1 MHLSLTRKELL
12 ALVLL
17 LPSCTYSF
25 TSPSISKSRTLLSG
39 TDRNISRG
47 NGWTSRNI
55 RRPFKCSVRSKT
67 FSIGV
72 AAPEASTLDG
82 GIGGQESNDAST
94 IPELLVALWEMITY
108 AESSMG
114 KSEQKTILFPN
125 MQDKLSNQTFLQ
137 RLMNHLDTCK
147 DVCDEFGISVLLLP
161 NVGNVGIDDANADKT
176 NMAITGFTVKSY
188 RDPSSLNDSDGEL
201 DETGGYKFQNDNFW
215 DDDFD
220 FEIDPALLEADDDEE
235 YKSSIIEK
243 ELPSDEGVTDDDMIE
258 VSKRWV
264 DTMMSNMG
272 ICPFTSGPDMAGLP
286 LGKVFYTV
294 DRISTVE
301 EAYLSYWRELVR
313 LENTNEREL
322 STTLLIMPNF
332 SISNVELFESFST
345 TLTQPLEPL
354 DLEKITQL
362 VFFHPRWSFRESS
375 GIDRTSGAG
384 HAANYARRSPW
395 PMINLL
401 RTSQVRTAQKGIP
414 TGLVY
419 TQNEK
424 TLSSIGSRD
433 LEDMLISRDWDPLK
447 GKKVNRKEHDALS
460 LALDMQDGKS
470 FDGKY
475 ESKSGS
481 VSDPDNNS
489 FVTKRIGKSD
499 LVSGDANVA
508 ANSVDKSKMEQGDM
522 VTIIM
527 QAVEKRIED
536 GKLGGPETS
545 ATLLAADFLLQEL
558 TQIMDL

>member
-47 NGWTSRNI
+47 NGWKSTNI

-94 IPELLVALWEMITY
+94 TPELLVALWEMITY

-114 KSEQKTILFPN
+114 KNEQKTILFPN

-137 RLMNHLDTCK
+137 RLVNHLDTCK

-294 DRISTVE
+294 DRLSTVE

-470 FDGKY
+470 FGGKY
-475 ESKSGS
+475 
-481 VSDPDNNS
+481 DPDNNS